1 MPSRI
6 FVLLPAA
13 LCFNLFSVLPS
24 VVSAQSD
31 NVNGPPAE
39 APQEEGLNPAN
50 SNPGDP
56 ALNEILTKWE
66 QHTANI
72 QTLSGKY
79 RRTVFD
85 TVFEVEMRGD
95 GLFYF
100 EAPDKGR
107 IDVEPAEIKSDQVS
121 NRKGSTGKP
130 YSIRPGLAE
139 KWICDGRNVAQAVVR
154 QKVYGKYGIP
164 PAMRGSNVMNGPLR
178 FLFGLPAEKAKERY
192 VIRINKDTNA
202 DRVCLDIMPRR
213 KPDRID
219 WVEAEVI
226 LDRRTFLPLVVK
238 LKDAGGSR
246 ETVYDF
252 SELHGNEKAAPV
264 ATIFSGSDPLDIDAV
279 FKDFKN
285 FKDNPIG
292 RGEASDSAVFQ

>member
-1 MPSRI
+1 MRSRI

-31 NVNGPPAE
+31 TVNSPLAD
-39 APQEEGLNPAN
+39 APQDDGLNRAN
-50 SNPGDP
+50 SNPGEP
-56 ALNEILTKWE
+56 ALKEILSQWE

-85 TVFEVEMRGD
+85 TVFEVEMRSD
-95 GLFYF
+95 GLFYYK
-100 EAPDKGR
+100 APDKGR
-107 IDVEPAEIKSDQVS
+107 IDLEPAEINSDEVS

-139 KWICDGRNVAQAVVR
+139 KWICDGRNVAQAVVQ

-164 PAMRGSNVMNGPLR
+164 PAMRGRNVMNGPLP
-178 FLFGLPAEKAKERY
+178 FLFGLPAEKAQERY

-202 DRVCLDIMPRR
+202 DQVCFYIMPRR

-226 LDRRTFLPLVVK
+226 LDRQTFLPLVVK
-238 LKDAGGSR
+238 LKDTSRSR

-252 SELHGNEKAAPV
+252 AELHMNEKAAPV
-264 ATIFSGSDPLDIDAV
+264 ATIFSGGDPLDIDNV

-285 FKDNPIG
+285 FNDNRIG
-292 RGEASDSAVFQ
+292 RGEASDSAVIQ